1 MLASVD
7 FWAHVWLYT
16 VLEAMEPVTQQQYT
30 PGVQQPSPAMNPQP
44 NVGFPAAKSQ
54 NGSKTKWIVL
64 IIVIVSV
71 ILGVGGW
78 LLMKGGSSDVE
89 PSPTPESGVLSS
101 FATPVPDPTAEPTEE
116 PSTEPAVK
124 SEVKIEILNGTGTPG
139 DASLVKTALTKL
151 GYENVE
157 AANSDTQ
164 EEERTTVTFAREL
177 PTATIDEIT
186 AALEGIFAEVRVRKG
201 SLSDGVSVRILT
213 GPKTGTTSPTPAA
226 SATPT
231 ASPEVT
237 E

>member
-1 MLASVD
+1 MESV
-7 FWAHVWLYT
+7 T
-16 VLEAMEPVTQQQYT
+16 EQQYS
-30 PGVQQPSPAMNPQP
+30 PVPQQPSPVMNPQP
-44 NVGFPAAKSQ
+44 NVGFPSAKSQ

-64 IIVIVSV
+64 IVVIVLM
-71 ILGVGGW
+71 ILGIGGW
-78 LLMKGGSSDVE
+78 LLMKGGSSNTE
-89 PSPTPESGVLSS
+89 PTPTPESGVLSS

-151 GYENVE
+151 GYENIE

-177 PTATIDEIT
+177 DTATIDEIT
-186 AALEGIFAEVRVRKG
+186 AALEEIFSEVRVRKG

-213 GPKTGTTSPTPAA
+213 GPKTGTTPGITSPTPAA

-231 ASPEVT
+231 ASPE

>member
-1 MLASVD
+1 
-7 FWAHVWLYT
+7 VWLYT
-16 VLEAMEPVTQQQYT
+16 VLEAMEPVTQQQYS
-30 PGVQQPSPAMNPQP
+30 PVSQQPSPAMNPQP
-44 NVGFPAAKSQ
+44 NVGFPSAKSQ

-64 IIVIVSV
+64 IVVIIGM
-71 ILGVGGW
+71 ILVVGGW
-78 LLMKGGSSDVE
+78 LLMKGDGSNTE
-89 PSPTPESGVLSS
+89 PTPTPESGVLSS

-116 PSTEPAVK
+116 PSAEPAVK

-177 PTATIDEIT
+177 PAATIDEIT
-186 AALEGIFAEVRVRKG
+186 TALEEIFSEVRVRKG
-201 SLSDGVSVRILT
+201 SLTEGLHVKILT
-213 GPKTGTTSPTPAA
+213 GPKGTSTTSSSPTPAA

-231 ASPEVT
+231 ASPE